1 MNNTSILDT
10 ILSNIDKKRAK
21 NMERRMM
28 LAVKIT
34 EGIKRKGLSQKEFA
48 VKMCKRPS
56 EISKWLKGDHN
67 FTTSTLFDI
76 EDVLDIHIMDL
87 NEQEEYSKPIK
98 QQIVLSIKSENE
110 STNQYRFFDKFN
122 KKEYRTIISW

>member
-48 VKMCKRPS
+48 EKMCKRPS

-98 QQIVLSIKSENE
+98 QQIVISIKS
-110 STNQYRFFDKFN
+110 
-122 KKEYRTIISW
+122 

>member
-34 EGIKRKGLSQKEFA
+34 EGIKRKGLCVNA
-48 VKMCKRPS
+48 L
-56 EISKWLKGDHN
+56 LKYPNG
-67 FTTSTLFDI
+67 
-76 EDVLDIHIMDL
+76 
-87 NEQEEYSKPIK
+87 
-98 QQIVLSIKSENE
+98 
-110 STNQYRFFDKFN
+110 
-122 KKEYRTIISW
+122 

>member
-1 MNNTSILDT
+1 
-10 ILSNIDKKRAK
+10 
-21 NMERRMM
+21 
-28 LAVKIT
+28 
-34 EGIKRKGLSQKEFA
+34 
-48 VKMCKRPS
+48 MCKRPS

-122 KKEYRTIISW
+122 KKEYRTIIS

>member
-28 LAVKIT
+28 LAVKIA
-34 EGIKRKGLSQKEFA
+34 EGIKKKGLSQKEFA
-48 VKMCKRPS
+48 EKMCKRPS

-122 KKEYRTIISW
+122 KKEYRTIIS

>member
-10 ILSNIDKKRAK
+10 VLSNIDKKRAK

-28 LAVKIT
+28 LAVKIA

-48 VKMCKRPS
+48 DKRPS
-56 EISKWLKGDHN
+56 EISKWLRGDHN

-76 EDVLDIHIMDL
+76 EDVLNIHLIDI
-87 NEQEEYSKPIK
+87 NEYSHAACPA
-98 QQIVLSIKSENE
+98 SI
-110 STNQYRFFDKFN
+110 
-122 KKEYRTIISW
+122 

>member
-10 ILSNIDKKRAK
+10 VLSNIDKKRAK

-28 LAVKIT
+28 LAVKIA

-48 VKMCKRPS
+48 EKMCKRPS

-122 KKEYRTIISW
+122 KKEYRTIIS

>member
-10 ILSNIDKKRAK
+10 ILSNIDEKKAK
-21 NMERRMM
+21 DMERRMM
-28 LAVKIT
+28 LAVKIA
-34 EGIKRKGLSQKEFA
+34 EGIKKKGLSQKEFA
-48 VKMCKRPS
+48 EKMCKRPS

-76 EDVLDIHIMDL
+76 EDILNIHIIDIC
-87 NEQEEYSKPIK
+87 EQEEYSRPIK

-110 STNQYRFFDKFN
+110 STNQYTFFDKFN
-122 KKEYRTIISW
+122 KKEYRTIIS

>member
-34 EGIKRKGLSQKEFA
+34 EGIKRKGLYQKEFA
-48 VKMCKRPS
+48 EKMCKRPS

-122 KKEYRTIISW
+122 KKEYRTIIS